1 MKRKIGNIMQ
11 LSILAALGLSVILS
25 IFITEISWPDDN
37 GNRLEI
43 SVIFREWNNSSWGEI
58 RLGMEK
64 AASDYEAELRFL
76 TPQQA
81 NSADQQQK
89 LIEQE
94 IKNGADG
101 LVIIPAGEEVQQYL
115 AENKPGIPFIIMES
129 ENDQTNKNTSSCTPD
144 NAKIGALL
152 AQAAAADYQP
162 GSLALLV
169 DSYPDN
175 SGIQKRLQSAC
186 DELEKAGLSAVT
198 PKTDAEWE
206 KQLPEADCIIVP
218 DGSTTSRILAMLEE
232 DELDISLYTAGY
244 CQEIITGLEKGI
256 IEGAVIWNGYGEGY
270 LAIQNIA
277 DKLLKQKTDPAE
289 LAVILVRKEDM
300 YEPESQKIL
309 FPIGN

>member
-129 ENDQTNKNTSSCTPD
+129 END
-144 NAKIGALL
+144 
-152 AQAAAADYQP
+152 
-162 GSLALLV
+162 
-169 DSYPDN
+169 
-175 SGIQKRLQSAC
+175 
-186 DELEKAGLSAVT
+186 
-198 PKTDAEWE
+198 
-206 KQLPEADCIIVP
+206 
-218 DGSTTSRILAMLEE
+218 
-232 DELDISLYTAGY
+232 
-244 CQEIITGLEKGI
+244 
-256 IEGAVIWNGYGEGY
+256 
-270 LAIQNIA
+270 
-277 DKLLKQKTDPAE
+277 
-289 LAVILVRKEDM
+289 
-300 YEPESQKIL
+300 
-309 FPIGN
+309 

>member
-1 MKRKIGNIMQ
+1 
-11 LSILAALGLSVILS
+11 
-25 IFITEISWPDDN
+25 
-37 GNRLEI
+37 
-43 SVIFREWNNSSWGEI
+43 
-58 RLGMEK
+58 MEK

-175 SGIQKRLQSAC
+175 SGIQKRLQSAR

>member
-64 AASDYEAELRFL
+64 AASGYEAELRFL

-101 LVIIPAGEEVQQYL
+101 LVIIPAGEE
-115 AENKPGIPFIIMES
+115 
-129 ENDQTNKNTSSCTPD
+129 
-144 NAKIGALL
+144 
-152 AQAAAADYQP
+152 
-162 GSLALLV
+162 
-169 DSYPDN
+169 
-175 SGIQKRLQSAC
+175 IQH
-186 DELEKAGLSAVT
+186 
-198 PKTDAEWE
+198 
-206 KQLPEADCIIVP
+206 
-218 DGSTTSRILAMLEE
+218 
-232 DELDISLYTAGY
+232 
-244 CQEIITGLEKGI
+244 
-256 IEGAVIWNGYGEGY
+256 
-270 LAIQNIA
+270 
-277 DKLLKQKTDPAE
+277 
-289 LAVILVRKEDM
+289 
-300 YEPESQKIL
+300 
-309 FPIGN
+309 